1 MVALRISSHLLLP
14 SSLHGQIGLYQQK
27 NRSFFRGPYRTK
39 YALELPLSLPRPS
52 FPFDGTKRS
61 ERASELGG
69 RSRWSGA
76 APSASLSLSLFLFLP
91 PSLPLPS
98 RVHKFTFFRLAEC
111 DTRPIRAAPS
121 HAANCFL
128 AAASRPLSP
137 SPSPHAFSSLLWER
151 CSKEILPPYSKRC
164 SLFSAVPFLI
174 SPIRPKLLTP

>member
-1 MVALRISSHLLLP
+1 MRSSECEKAHSFQRRRWRCSPSRSSHLFLLTAP
-14 SSLHGQIGLYQQK
+14 K
-27 NRSFFRGPYRTK
+27 
-39 YALELPLSLPRPS
+39 EV
-52 FPFDGTKRS
+52 S
-61 ERASELGG
+61 ERASSVVAVVG
-69 RSRWSGA
+69 RVRPHQLLSLSL
-76 APSASLSLSLFLFLP
+76 SLSLSLFLFLP